1 MTLFL
6 CEIDVDDLWVRW
18 VRAGHDPAMIYDPE
32 TNSFDELAGVG
43 LPLGVF
49 EDYRYQTLTRKIK
62 PGQIIA
68 IGTDGIWE
76 TTNTDGQQFG
86 KERFK
91 DAIQAHPSE
100 SAIEILNR
108 VINEVNGFA
117 GNSEKSN
124 DVTLV
129 IIKIVQG
136 DVLCSLP

>member
-6 CEIDVDDLWVRW
+6 CEIDVDNQWVRW
-18 VRAGHDPAMIYDPE
+18 VRAGHDPATIYDPE

-49 EDYRYQTLTRKIK
+49 EDSNYQTLTREIK

-76 TTNTDGQQFG
+76 TTNIQGQQFG

-91 DAIQAHPSE
+91 DVIQAHSSE
-100 SAIEILNR
+100 SAVETLTR
-108 VINEVNGFA
+108 VINAVDGFA
-117 GNSEKSN
+117 GQNEKAD

-129 IIKIVQG
+129 IIKVEVQ
-136 DVLCSLP
+136 